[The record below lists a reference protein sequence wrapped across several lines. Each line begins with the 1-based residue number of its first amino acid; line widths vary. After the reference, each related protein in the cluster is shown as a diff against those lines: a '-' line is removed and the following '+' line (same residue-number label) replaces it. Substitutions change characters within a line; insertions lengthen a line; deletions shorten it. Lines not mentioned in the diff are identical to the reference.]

1 MKMNVTSWA
10 LGLLLTFTLFSCS
23 KEDEQLS
30 TEVGIIGKWTV
41 QSADLMIDGKSYES
55 YVEES
60 INQLKQQLGENYSDV
75 MGDEIEDLFADF
87 DPSSE
92 FENTTIEFLSD
103 KTAIVTDEDGSQN
116 GTWAADGKQLIV
128 TFDNDTQE
136 FTVRSLTSSEAS
148 LAMSSEFD
156 DLDIEGMGIQNTLEV
171 ILNLKK

>member
-1 MKMNVTSWA
+1 MNVTSWA
-10 LGLLLTFTLFSCS
+10 LGLFLTATLFSCN
-23 KEDEQLS
+23 KDDEQLS

-41 QSADLMIDGKSYES
+41 QSADLLIDGKSYES

-60 INQLKQQLGENYSDV
+60 INQLKQQLGNSYNDA

-116 GTWAADGKQLIV
+116 GTWEANDKQLIV
-128 TFDNDTQE
+128 TFDNETQK
-136 FTVRSLTSSEAS
+136 FTVRSLTGSEAS
-148 LAMSSEFD
+148 LAMSSE
-156 DLDIEGMGIQNTLEV
+156 LDELEMEGMGVESVLEV